1 MSDDKPNRELC
12 EEFRALL
19 TTGFY
24 ASPGVDPDEA
34 LRITK
39 DWRNDLWK
47 AFNVLE
53 ERINPVGVKERRERK
68 LMQQEREAK
77 APATDWGAQGGVFRN
92 EKETPSW

>member
-1 MSDDKPNRELC
+1 MTDKPNRELC
-12 EEFRALL
+12 DEFRALL

-53 ERINPVGVKERRERK
+53 ERINPVGVKERREAR
-68 LMQQEREAK
+68 LLQQERQVQAQD
-77 APATDWGAQGGVFRN
+77 ADWGAQGSVFN
-92 EKETPSW
+92 NAGKTAPW

>member
-1 MSDDKPNRELC
+1 MTDKPNRELC
-12 EEFRALL
+12 DEFRALL

-53 ERINPVGVKERRERK
+53 ERINPVGVKERRQAR
-68 LMQQEREAK
+68 LMQQERQAK
-77 APATDWGAQGGVFRN
+77 AQDADWGTQGGVFSN
-92 EKETPSW
+92 AGKTAPW